1 MKHELKELYSYN
13 NKTYTAEAL
22 SNAIGKDVTV
32 MKHRELRALGCARK
46 HCICNYNT
54 PSKASF
60 EYITINGVKIAWQF
74 GEKTFFDTEEE
85 RDTAR
90 EEYRQAREQ
99 MKYRNELLKKI
110 QELSTEELEK
120 IIKNI

>member
-1 MKHELKELYSYN
+1 MRHELTELYTHN
-13 NKTYTAEAL
+13 GKTYTAEAL
-22 SNAIGKDVTV
+22 SKVIGKDITTI
-32 MKHRELRALGCARK
+32 KYRELRELGCARK

-54 PSKASF
+54 PNKASF
-60 EYITINGVKIAWQF
+60 EYITINGVKTAWQF

-85 RDTAR
+85 RDAAR
-90 EEYRQAREQ
+90 EEYRQTREQ

>member
-1 MKHELKELYSYN
+1 MKHELTELYTYN
-13 NKTYTAEAL
+13 SKTYTADAL
-22 SNAIGKDVTV
+22 SKVIGKDITT
-32 MKHRELRALGCARK
+32 MKLRELRELGCARK

-60 EYITINGVKIAWQF
+60 EYITINGVKTAWQF

-85 RDTAR
+85 RDATR
-90 EEYRQAREQ
+90 EEYRQTREQ